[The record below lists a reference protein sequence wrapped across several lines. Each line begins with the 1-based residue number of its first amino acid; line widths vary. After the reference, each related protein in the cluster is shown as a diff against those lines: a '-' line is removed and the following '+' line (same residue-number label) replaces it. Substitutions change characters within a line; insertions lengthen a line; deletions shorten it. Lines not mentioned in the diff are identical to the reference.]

1 MQNLLQNK
9 DFNNEKAFKNSVDL
23 VYIAPP
29 FAANFIFTPKTS
41 CLKTKIGQ
49 IDSLKK

>member
-9 DFNNEKAFKNSVDL
+9 DFNNEKTFKNSVDL
-23 VYIAPP
+23 VYIDPP
-29 FAANFIFTPKTS
+29 FVANFIFTPKTS
-41 CLKTKIGQ
+41 CLKTKIRQ